1 MPTIIKIKS
10 NGSIRIEGDDFK
22 IVDANDVEYNI
33 NGRTAVSL
41 CRCGLSQKKP
51 FCDSSHKGVFM
62 DDAVAFELPLPPKK
76 E

>member
-22 IVDANDVEYNI
+22 IVDVNDVEYNI

-62 DDAVAFELPLPPKK
+62 DDAVAFELPLPKK